1 MHSLPNAKRK
11 MASDSFVKLSEADIK
26 SFSEEQENVNTE
38 KKTLYDLKLFKEFL
52 TNEEERR
59 ELQEI
64 PAAKLKQFAI
74 NCVLGVRKKNGE
86 EYEPSSLRGL
96 LQSFDRFLRR
106 NGSTFSLLNEK
117 EFCDLQD
124 VLKKKKPKQLKAIGK
139 GNKPNGADVLSDNC
153 PFYLA
158 INTEI
163 PKAGKNWFK
172 AFPLGVNSLRSMV
185 ASQVQ
190 SNKKLVNRS
199 TRKHLV
205 QKLVD
210 SNIPPNEIVQITID
224 TRT

>member
-1 MHSLPNAKRK
+1 
-11 MASDSFVKLSEADIK
+11 MASDRFVKLSEADIK

-64 PAAKLKQFAI
+64 PAAKLQQFAI

-124 VLKKKKPKQLKAIGK
+124 VLKKK
-139 GNKPNGADVLSDNC
+139 S
-153 PFYLA
+153 
-158 INTEI
+158 
-163 PKAGKNWFK
+163 
-172 AFPLGVNSLRSMV
+172 
-185 ASQVQ
+185 Q
-190 SNKKLVNRS
+190 SNLKLLGKATSQMAPMCSQTTVHFISLS
-199 TRKHLV
+199 T
-205 QKLVD
+205 QKFQKR
-210 SNIPPNEIVQITID
+210 E
-224 TRT
+224 RTGLKLSR